1 VTTKTVE
8 DATADIVTPE
18 QIPHSRQRQND
29 PAPHNVAP
37 EAALPTGQ
45 ANIHATDDAA
55 TAPLRTPVRDEATNP
70 FLDAEPRPGP
80 PEQNPS
86 SPTSTERN
94 FHMATPSTA
103 ARTPG
108 PPQVGHH
115 STAHHCHSPANG
127 PAGHKH
133 RYTASDVWTF
143 FKETEDKNICIFCT

>member
-1 VTTKTVE
+1 VE
-8 DATADIVTPE
+8 DATADIATPE
-18 QIPHSRQRQND
+18 HTPRSRRRQND
-29 PAPHNVAP
+29 PAPRNVAP

-55 TAPLRTPVRDEATNP
+55 AAPLRTPVRDEAANP
-70 FLDAEPRPGP
+70 FLDAEPQPGT

-103 ARTPG
+103 TRTPG
-108 PPQVGHH
+108 RPRVGRH
-115 STAHHCHSPANG
+115 STAHRCRSPANG

-133 RYTASDVWTF
+133 RHTASDVWTF
-143 FKETEDKNICIFCT
+143 FEEMEGKNGCVFCK